1 MMIQEAQC
9 TVDEFPLLPA
19 ITVQPL
25 HQLFVS
31 GETLAL
37 SVCDTGEVLLCSLF
51 ERLTRTGC
59 THQLFHEFSHHSVH
73 TNLQDLY
80 YIK

>member
-1 MMIQEAQC
+1 MIQEAQC

-25 HQLFVS
+25 LQPFVS

-37 SVCDTGEVLLCSLF
+37 SVCDTGESTPMLLS
-51 ERLTRTGC
+51 
-59 THQLFHEFSHHSVH
+59 
-73 TNLQDLY
+73 
-80 YIK
+80 